1 MLLGPYFLINAMKA
15 SEFELIKSSLKT
27 LSLTLPEA
35 LWSGFK
41 ALCKA
46 FSQNHLVELKGWRW
60 GERCFSIPNHGR
72 EVGKPLPGMRIRGLA
87 SLAKH

>member
-1 MLLGPYFLINAMKA
+1 MHSTVVTLKAPGEDVLPGPHFLVNVMKA
-15 SEFELIKSSLKT
+15 SKFGLIKSSVKT

-46 FSQNHLVELKGWRW
+46 FSQNHLV
-60 GERCFSIPNHGR
+60 
-72 EVGKPLPGMRIRGLA
+72 
-87 SLAKH
+87 